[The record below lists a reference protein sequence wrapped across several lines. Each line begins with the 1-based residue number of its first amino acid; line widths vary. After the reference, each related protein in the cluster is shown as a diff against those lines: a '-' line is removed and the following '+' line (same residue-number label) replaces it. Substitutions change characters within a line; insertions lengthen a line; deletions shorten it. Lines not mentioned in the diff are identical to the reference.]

1 MDVANV
7 YRFLAV
13 IEQGSFAGAARQ
25 CGVTPQAI
33 AFSITKL
40 EAELGARLFARE
52 SGGITAPTE
61 YATRLEPYAR
71 GLLLAERRA
80 VEAVKALR
88 DARSGWLRLG
98 VGETMAGSVIAQVIA
113 DIKAERPDV
122 EIALIEDYTDVLMKR
137 MAAGEVDLV
146 AGAPVTAMPPG
157 EDVVQEILFES
168 FDLIVARREHPL
180 AGKARVTLADMR
192 DFTWLVP
199 HARRDTH
206 QAIRAAYVEAGI
218 APPTSFIF
226 SDTSTVGVA
235 LLRTQDYLLVS
246 PPDLVT
252 TDDDSHLVRLNAAGP
267 TLRRVACLIHRKDQP
282 LGALAMVARERIFAA
297 IAGRKRPA
305 TRRLASS

>member
-7 YRFLAV
+7 SRFLTV
-13 IEQGSFAGAARQ
+13 VEEGSFASAAKR

-33 AFSITKL
+33 AFSISKL
-40 EAELGARLFARE
+40 EAELGAKLFARE
-52 SGGITAPTE
+52 SGGITGPTE

-80 VEAVKALR
+80 VEAVKTLR
-88 DARSGWLRLG
+88 DARSGWIRLG

-122 EIALIEDYTDVLMKR
+122 EIALIEDYTDALMKR

-146 AGAPVTAMPPG
+146 AGAPVTSTQVG
-157 EDVVQEILFES
+157 ENVVQEILFES

-180 AGKARVTLADMR
+180 AGKAKVTLADMR
-192 DFTWLVP
+192 DCTWLVP
-199 HARRDTH
+199 YARRDTH
-206 QAIRAAYVEAGI
+206 QAILAAYVEAGL

-226 SDTSTVGVA
+226 SDTATVGFA
-235 LLRTQDYLLVS
+235 LLRTQDYLLLS

-252 TDDDSHLVRLNAAGP
+252 TDDESHLVTLNAPIP

-282 LGALAMVARERIFAA
+282 LGEVAMLARERIFAA
-297 IAGRKRPA
+297 TAGRKRPSA
-305 TRRLASS
+305 RRMASG